1 MSVDLRVCALS
12 VGLFAVSGCTAF
24 LPVRNDGRIPLAA
37 CTWVEDAPAIQAAG
51 FDAWEWTVSS
61 ALMPDKSDAEW
72 APVREKILAAPIPLV
87 SCNGFIPGRFSLS
100 NPLVSHDEP
109 LAYAEK
115 ACRRADA
122 IGLKYIVFGSGGA
135 RRIPDNVPYSVG
147 RARFVSFCK
156 ALASRIAD
164 CKVTICLEP
173 LNRREVNLLNTV
185 AEGIGLVD
193 EIDSPRI
200 QLLADLYHMSCEN
213 EKPDSLRRAGPRLRH
228 CHIAERAKRTWPG
241 IAGDDFTP
249 YFDALRDIGYRGF
262 VSIEGSLPNATPD
275 LRAKCYRCLNSMLNP

>member
-1 MSVDLRVCALS
+1 MKPFWGCALTVGCLAVAGCQS
-12 VGLFAVSGCTAF
+12 VSSRYEGS
-24 LPVRNDGRIPLAA
+24 IPIAA
-37 CTWVEDAPAIQAAG
+37 CAWGVEDAAELQSIG
-51 FDAWEWTVSS
+51 FTAFEWTVSS

-72 APVREKILAAPIPLV
+72 APVKAKILASKCPLI
-87 SCNGFIPGRFSLS
+87 SCNGFLPGHFH
-100 NPLVSHDEP
+100 VSDPYISYNEA
-109 LAYAEK
+109 LDYAVK